1 MNKIAVIN
9 LKTDAGL
16 KKEAQVLADSLGV
29 SLSQV
34 LNESLRRFTA
44 TREFTAVEAYTPTP
58 ELEAIIKRSKKPSNK
73 LSFAKQKEALDFLET
88 L

>member
-9 LKTDAGL
+9 LKTDANL

-29 SLSQV
+29 SISQV

-44 TREFTAVEAYTPTP
+44 TRQFIAVEDYTPTD
-58 ELEAIIKRSKKPSNK
+58 ELKAIIKRSQKPS
-73 LSFAKQKEALDFLET
+73 AKTTLGSEKDALDFLDT